1 MLRASCGDCSPP
13 CPELGSQILDG
24 TIWGGARGICSLR
37 WCYVKGPNAWNRCE
51 DVLEDLL
58 TPRPVH
64 HRMLVSMNIP
74 YSWVNHSAAY
84 DFHGYRDGLLRA
96 MREDVVQE
104 LQVKNFDVVH
114 MDLLEDPQGN
124 EKAST
129 LELIFH
135 FPTAH
140 DASRALSLAQD
151 HTWHFGRAAQHAK
164 LPEPL
169 RALLTQ
175 MEELDTAQVA

>member
-1 MLRASCGDCSPP
+1 MALLA
-13 CPELGSQILDG
+13 
-24 TIWGGARGICSLR
+24 WGGDAVSDFM
-37 WCYVKGPNAWNRCE
+37 W
-51 DVLEDLL
+51 
-58 TPRPVH
+58 PR
-64 HRMLVSMNIP
+64 
-74 YSWVNHSAAY
+74 
-84 DFHGYRDGLLRA
+84 GLLHFGA
-96 MREDVVQE
+96 PE
-104 LQVKNFDVVH
+104 
-114 MDLLEDPQGN
+114 
-124 EKAST
+124 AST